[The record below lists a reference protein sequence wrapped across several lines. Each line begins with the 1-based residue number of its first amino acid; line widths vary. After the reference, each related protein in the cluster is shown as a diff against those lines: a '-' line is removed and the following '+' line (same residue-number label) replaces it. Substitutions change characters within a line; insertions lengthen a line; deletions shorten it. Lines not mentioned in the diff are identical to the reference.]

1 MKIWINLPF
10 HFESCNPLC
19 LLLFF
24 FSLKQNFNCSIK
36 TSWTHNI
43 ILPLVLPNPALFTDS
58 IGSEYN
64 TLQRTVTFLTARQAK
79 MVLFT
84 RADLRS
90 VSAPGEC
97 SRLSYTNIRPVK
109 DSTSGTKTRPENP
122 HINLDFWSACGS
134 NIDYF
139 GVF

>member
-1 MKIWINLPF
+1 M
-10 HFESCNPLC
+10 S
-19 LLLFF
+19 
-24 FSLKQNFNCSIK
+24 
-36 TSWTHNI
+36 
-43 ILPLVLPNPALFTDS
+43 LVLPNPDLFTDS
-58 IGSEYN
+58 IGSEYK
-64 TLQRTVTFLTARQAK
+64 TLQRTVTYLTARQAK

-122 HINLDFWSACGS
+122 TCTPDTQTRQANATS
-134 NIDYF
+134 
-139 GVF
+139 